1 MLKFFLGL
9 GAGVAGTLGV
19 LYVVKRVRAAKPDLL
34 APTTVQPNFATDPQM
49 EAARTAAP
57 N

>member
-34 APTTVQPNFATDPQM
+34 APTTVQPNFAPSPPAGT
-49 EAARTAAP
+49 AP